1 MIRMSVR
8 VFILLFAIVVASLV
22 VASKANAEGPN
33 DALRV
38 TNVELTE
45 IGETGSTVKYEA
57 SVEILNE
64 DSADFDGVA
73 RVDYQIDG
81 GSRNIVWVIT
91 ELGAGEA
98 LRFNFTFELSPGDR
112 KVGILIGDTAY
123 QTEVHVTAADLE
135 VQLSGQR
142 IVRGGIVELDLQIT
156 NRGERAAREILTVGH
171 WEDTTGVRSGDVEV
185 GSTIDVLEP
194 NGVKNAT
201 AIFEVGAGAY
211 VFIATAST
219 TSVEV
224 NDEDNSIEIER
235 EVEFIELSVKL
246 KSTQP
251 ISWVSDESALMEI
264 AVEIENEG
272 VDDTGVVAIG
282 FECNDGV
289 CSASS
294 KTGRIAAG
302 SKTETTFQI
311 WMPLGIVFGT
321 LYAGANEDG
330 FRWGDDNTSFV
341 MVNVPDSPPLEWS
354 LLDVSEAQEIRY
366 WSDGSANVV
375 FETTLANQG
384 SDLVSGE
391 IPISV
396 SCMQNDVAVEN
407 CGGEYEVEIDPAVA
421 HNILERTIRV
431 PQGETDLYFSHG
443 DDEPVFAEAVVPA
456 RILGVNRETW
466 DCFSDKSHVRSG
478 APRDWGVGCG
488 GWRNDYIAK
497 WPVGEPISVWT
508 SGDEAYE
515 EIFTQVLDDLASH
528 LNIEFQASSS
538 RRRADIVAFL
548 GLPRN
553 GTRLED
559 LKCNR
564 AAGCAHF
571 NINLDGTISSAQ
583 MVVWPPTVTQDETG
597 VGHLIYTI
605 ALHELIHV
613 LTGMLHRH
621 DDRTS
626 VMSYDS
632 LDYKTLGSTDDALL
646 KIALHPLVEPG
657 MRFHEIYELIVF
669 EEELVDPPVDQE
681 ISLSQVLRKVH
692 AKYMDSGSARYEI
705 KGGWPSCD
713 SEFEWS
719 EYEFGSVRPRAPRSV
734 HFKNDLV
741 EFYLIRTPSPVES
754 LEYWVDIQGRWRRVP
769 VATVLQAVSFRDSFT
784 SPLGMLSSINIYGSD
799 DDLKVI
805 SDSDNLLALEASL
818 EGADV
823 RASWSRETRVD
834 VELEIDTEEFTVE
847 RYVMDW
853 TFDPA
858 ETNVC
863 RDYHVEARVIDYG
876 TDFVFPETIRN
887 STRVPE

>member
-64 DSADFDGVA
+64 ASEDFDGVA

-98 LRFNFTFELSPGDR
+98 LRFTFTFELSPGDR

-135 VQLSGQR
+135 VQLSGER

-302 SKTETTFQI
+302 SKTETTFHV

-396 SCMQNDVAVEN
+396 KCIQNDVVVEN

-421 HNILERTIRV
+421 PNILERTIRV

-443 DDEPVFAEAVVPA
+443 DDDPAFAKAVVPA

-466 DCFSDKSHVRSG
+466 GCFNDTSHVRTG

-488 GWRNDYIAK
+488 GWRNDFIAK

-508 SGDEAYE
+508 SGYEAYE
-515 EIFTQVLDDLASH
+515 DIFTQVLDDLAQQ
-528 LNIEFQASSS
+528 LNIEVQQLAS
-538 RRRADIVAFL
+538 RRRADIVAYL
-548 GLPRN
+548 GLPRV

-559 LKCNR
+559 LRCNA
-564 AAGCAHF
+564 AAGCATF
-571 NINLDGTISSAQ
+571 DVNLDGTISSAQ
-583 MVVWPPTVTQDETG
+583 MVVWPPVTTLDETG
-597 VGHLIYTI
+597 TDHLIYSI

-632 LDYKTLGSTDDALL
+632 LDYKTLAPTDDALL

-657 MRFHEIYELIVF
+657 MTFHEIYELIVF
-669 EEELVDPPVDQE
+669 DDELVDPPDDQE
-681 ISLSQVLRKVH
+681 TSVKQLLREVH
-692 AKYMDSGSARYEI
+692 AKYMDSESARYEI
-705 KGGWPSCD
+705 KGAWPSCGL
-713 SEFEWS
+713 EFDWS
-719 EYEFGSVRPRAPRSV
+719 EYEFGGVRPRAARYV

-741 EFYLIRTPSPVES
+741 DFYIIRTPTPVS
-754 LEYWVDIQGRWRRVP
+754 SVQYWVEIQGRWRELSS
-769 VATVLQAVSFRDSFT
+769 ATVLRAVGFRDSFT
-784 SPLGMLSSINIYGSD
+784 NPLGMLSSINIYGAD
-799 DDLKVI
+799 NELKVL
-805 SDSDNLLALEASL
+805 SDSDNRLTLQASL

-823 RASWSRETRVD
+823 NASWSLKTQVD

-858 ETNVC
+858 EANVC
-863 RDYHVEARVIDYG
+863 RDYHVEARAIDYG
-876 TDFVFPETIRN
+876 SEFTFPEAIRN
-887 STRVPE
+887 STQLPE